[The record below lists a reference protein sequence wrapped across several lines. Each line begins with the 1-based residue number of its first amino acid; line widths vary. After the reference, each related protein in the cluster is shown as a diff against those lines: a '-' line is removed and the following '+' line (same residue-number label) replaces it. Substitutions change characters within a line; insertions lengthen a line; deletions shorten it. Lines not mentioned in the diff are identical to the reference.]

1 MGDPKK
7 CRRRW
12 EGPRHPWKKDNL
24 EKELSLVGKY
34 GLRNKKE
41 LWVANSLLRTY
52 REQASSILGL
62 EESER
67 IRKERE
73 LINKLSKMGL
83 LNEDAVL
90 DDVLGLSI
98 EDILER
104 RLQTMLVNLNL
115 AKTPYQARQLIVH
128 GHVYIGN
135 RHVSAPGYLVSR
147 EEESMIRC
155 EAIVSL
161 ETQTKK
167 VG

>member
-7 CRRRW
+7 SRRRW
-12 EGPRHPWKKDNL
+12 EGPRHPWKKENL
-24 EKELSLVGKY
+24 EKELALVGKY

-41 LWVANSLLRTY
+41 LWVANSLLRDYRNQATY
-52 REQASSILGL
+52 ILGL

-67 IRKERE
+67 VKKERE
-73 LINKLSKMGL
+73 LIKKLSNLGL

-104 RLQTMLVNLNL
+104 RLQTLLMKLNL

-135 RHVSAPGYLVSR
+135 RRVSAPGYLVNR

-155 EAIVSL
+155 EAIVPL
-161 ETQTKK
+161 ETQVQKK
-167 VG
+167 V

>member
-7 CRRRW
+7 SRRRW
-12 EGPRHPWKKDNL
+12 EGPRHPWKKENL
-24 EKELSLVGKY
+24 EKELALVGKY

-52 REQASSILGL
+52 REQATSILGL

-67 IRKERE
+67 IKKERE
-73 LINKLSKMGL
+73 LIKKLSRLGL
-83 LNEDAVL
+83 LDENAVL

-104 RLQTMLVNLNL
+104 RLQTMLVKLNL

-128 GHVYIGN
+128 GHVYIGD
-135 RHVSAPGYLVSR
+135 RRVSAPGYLVTK
-147 EEESMIRC
+147 EEESMIKC
-155 EAIVSL
+155 EAVVPV
-161 ETQTKK
+161 EAQVKK
-167 VG
+167 V

>member
-12 EGPRHPWKKDNL
+12 EGPRNPWKKESL

-52 REQASSILGL
+52 REQASSIFGL

-67 IRKERE
+67 IKKERE

-90 DDVLGLSI
+90 DDVLGLGI

-104 RLQTMLVNLNL
+104 RLQTMLVKLNF

-135 RHVSAPGYLVSR
+135 RHVSTPGYLVSR

-155 EAIVSL
+155 EAIVPL
-161 ETQTKK
+161 EMQTKE
-167 VG
+167 VE